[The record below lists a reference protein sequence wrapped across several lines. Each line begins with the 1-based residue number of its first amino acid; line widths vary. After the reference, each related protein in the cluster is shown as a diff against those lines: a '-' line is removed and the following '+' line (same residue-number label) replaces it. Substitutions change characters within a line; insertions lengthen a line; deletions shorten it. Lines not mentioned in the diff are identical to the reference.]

1 MEYPQLAVMNISHRY
16 FDLEEFFSSAS
27 ASGYTCC
34 ELWTGAMHLYVDCH
48 GYDSLERVR
57 ELSQRYGVRI
67 VGLCPEQNNP
77 KPWNVAVRGEAG
89 QKRIL
94 SYFKNV
100 IDVAVELG
108 VPQILVTSGWAYLD
122 EPAEDAWARSVAM
135 LRSVCDYADTRG
147 IRVALEAL
155 QPSESVLVNTAQD
168 VARILEAVDRPNLKA
183 CIDFGAMEVAGDTI
197 DGYFEV
203 LGDKIVHTHFVDVG
217 GGTTHLAW
225 GDGER
230 DMRADLEALMRHGY
244 TGYVSAET
252 CDGRYYQDPSKAT
265 TQVIEMYRRVTA
277 EMEAE

>member
-1 MEYPQLAVMNISHRY
+1 M
-16 FDLEEFFSSAS
+16 
-27 ASGYTCC
+27 
-34 ELWTGAMHLYVDCH
+34 
-48 GYDSLERVR
+48 
-57 ELSQRYGVRI
+57 
-67 VGLCPEQNNP
+67 
-77 KPWNVAVRGEAG
+77 
-89 QKRIL
+89 
-94 SYFKNV
+94 

-203 LGDKIVHTHFVDVG
+203 
-217 GGTTHLAW
+217 W
-225 GDGER
+225 
-230 DMRADLEALMRHGY
+230 
-244 TGYVSAET
+244 
-252 CDGRYYQDPSKAT
+252 AT
-265 TQVIEMYRRVTA
+265 RSFTPTL
-277 EMEAE
+277 

>member
-1 MEYPQLAVMNISHRY
+1 MSYPLLAVMNISHRY
-16 FDLEEFFSSAS
+16 FDLEEFFSSAA
-27 ASGYTCC
+27 ASGYMCC

-48 GYDSLERVR
+48 GYDSLEQVR

-230 DMRADLEALMRHGY
+230 DMRADLEALMSHGY

>member
-1 MEYPQLAVMNISHRY
+1 M
-16 FDLEEFFSSAS
+16 
-27 ASGYTCC
+27 
-34 ELWTGAMHLYVDCH
+34 DCH
-48 GYDSLERVR
+48 EHDSVDKIRDLAA
-57 ELSQRYGVRI
+57 QYGIKI
-67 VGLCPEQNNP
+67 VCVCPEQNNP

-155 QPSESVLVNTAQD
+155 Q
-168 VARILEAVDRPNLKA
+168 VDRPNCKA

>member
-1 MEYPQLAVMNISHRY
+1 MVVPELSLMNINHRY
-16 FDLEEFFSSAS
+16 YSIETFFKA
-27 ASGYTCC
+27 AGEAGYRNI
-34 ELWTGAMHLYVDCH
+34 ELWTGSMHLYVDCH
-48 GYDSLERVR
+48 EHESVDKIRDLAA
-57 ELSQRYGVRI
+57 QYGIKI
-67 VGLCPEQNNP
+67 VCVCPEQNNP

-108 VPQILVTSGWAYLD
+108 APQILVTSGWADLD

-203 LGDKIVHTHFVDVG
+203 LGNKIVHTHFVDVG

-225 GDGER
+225 GDG
-230 DMRADLEALMRHGY
+230 
-244 TGYVSAET
+244 
-252 CDGRYYQDPSKAT
+252 
-265 TQVIEMYRRVTA
+265 
-277 EMEAE
+277 